1 MRESNGQGVFR
12 DDRETSG
19 RSHHRSIGN
28 PAIRSGLTGRH
39 RLAGLAFAAALVV
52 RVADAQLPSE
62 VTAAAATVTRQLEAF
77 RRGDFDAAYGF
88 ASTSIKEIFDRPT
101 FETMVRRGYPEIAQS
116 TSAVVTGGD
125 VGADGHVHV
134 RLTIHG
140 ANGRS
145 VDAVYDMVQEGSDWR
160 IDGVVAR
167 PTTGT
172 I

>member
-1 MRESNGQGVFR
+1 L
-12 DDRETSG
+12 SG
-19 RSHHRSIGN
+19 RRS
-28 PAIRSGLTGRH
+28 
-39 RLAGLAFAAALVV
+39 LAGLVCAAALVV
-52 RVADAQLPSE
+52 GVAEAQLPGE
-62 VTAAAATVTRQLEAF
+62 VSAASTTVMRQLEAF

-101 FETMVRRGYPEIAQS
+101 FEIMVRRGYPEIAQS

-160 IDGVVAR
+160 IDGVAAK